1 MLEIQADK
9 DKLRADFAMSTR
21 RLETSVE
28 ALKTKSVGQLAELD
42 KTVDTIGRLK
52 AELGEKSR

>member
-42 KTVDTIGRLK
+42 KTADTIGRLK